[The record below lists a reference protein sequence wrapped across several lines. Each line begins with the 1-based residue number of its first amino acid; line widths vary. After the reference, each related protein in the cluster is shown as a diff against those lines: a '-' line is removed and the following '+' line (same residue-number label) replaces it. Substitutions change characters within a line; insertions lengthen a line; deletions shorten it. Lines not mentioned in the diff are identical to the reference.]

1 VEDSAGFGGTGSSAA
16 AVRPIR
22 GFVLALVLTALAAF
36 LLSGGAAAIAARSIA
51 EKFALAEAARSAETL
66 GAVIFAPRMS
76 AVIAGD
82 VDAKAALD
90 AAVTDRQS
98 DNSVVRVK
106 VWDRDGTVLY
116 SDAPRMMGKSFPVT
130 SDITDSIDRQQSH
143 AEVSNLSDPDNVAES
158 TLDRL
163 VEVYV
168 PLDLPSGERLA
179 LEVYSSEARVSLA
192 RSELIKTLVPFVLLA
207 LVVLV
212 LAQLP
217 VSVWLLRKVSRA
229 AAERG
234 RLLLSSVTA
243 SERERRAIAHDLN
256 NTVVRDLIGADAAM
270 KSVQA
275 DLPGSASPE
284 FRGSLDRLSGVVSG
298 SVGSLRTL
306 VVAVYP
312 PDLAEAGLADALD
325 RLADRLRLDGVDVT
339 VTVDLRF
346 KPSPAVTAA
355 AYRCTRECLTNI
367 TKHAGASQ
375 AWIELAGDAR
385 WLRLSVADNGHGVAP
400 AVGLWKA
407 GHLGLQLMRDA
418 VHELDG
424 TLSVRR
430 RPGGGT
436 EISIVL
442 PLQAMATQG

>member
-1 VEDSAGFGGTGSSAA
+1 VEDSSGFAGAGSSAA
-16 AVRPIR
+16 DVRPVR
-22 GFVLALVLTALAAF
+22 AFVLALVLTALAA
-36 LLSGGAAAIAARSIA
+36 LLLAGGAAALYARSIA
-51 EKFALAEAARSAETL
+51 EESALAEAARSAEAL
-66 GAVIFAPRMS
+66 GAVVFAPRMS

-82 VDAKAALD
+82 LDAKAALD
-90 AAVTDRQS
+90 AAVAARQR
-98 DNSVVRVK
+98 DNSVVRTK
-106 VWDRDGTVLY
+106 VWNRDGTVLY
-116 SDAPRMMGKSFPVT
+116 SDASRLIGRSFSV
-130 SDITDSIDRQQSH
+130 SDDIADAIDRQQSR
-143 AEVSNLSDPDNVAES
+143 AALSDLSDIDNVTES
-158 TLDRL
+158 DLERL
-163 VEVYV
+163 VEVHV
-168 PLDLPSGERLA
+168 PLTLPSGERLA
-179 LEVYSSEARVSLA
+179 LEIYSSEERVAIART
-192 RSELIKTLVPFVLLA
+192 ELIRTLVPFVLLA

-243 SERERRAIAHDLN
+243 SERERRAIAHDLQH
-256 NTVVRDLIGADAAM
+256 TVVRDLVGADAAM
-270 KSVQA
+270 KSVRA
-275 DLPGSASPE
+275 ELSASSSRE
-284 FRGSLDRLSGVVSG
+284 FRGSLDRLSGLVSG
-298 SVGSLRTL
+298 SVGQLRTL
-306 VVAVYP
+306 MVAVYP

-325 RLADRLRLDGVDVT
+325 QLAGRLRADGVAVT
-339 VTVDLRF
+339 VSVALEF
-346 KPSPAVTAA
+346 KPSPAATAA

-367 TKHAGASQ
+367 AKHAGASQ
-375 AWIELAGDAR
+375 AWIELTGDAR
-385 WLRLSVADNGHGVAP
+385 WLQLRVADDGHGVAP

-442 PLQAMATQG
+442 PLHAYPSF